1 MSFIPKQEHHKIEAE
16 ITAFA
21 EQEIVPY
28 LQEADEKE
36 ELPTSILNKC
46 KEQGLFGLIIPPQY
60 GGKGCDMVTF
70 CLILQKLSEF
80 SPSIAVMTAV
90 HNSVC
95 AYPIIQWG
103 TDHTKEKYLPKMATG
118 EWIGAFGLTEAN
130 AGSDAANISTVAV
143 PNTVN
148 ATTNIGDTIHNTT
161 DKSIESSSFILNGSK
176 VFITNG
182 QLCHLAVILAKT
194 SPQKRAKGTTCFI
207 VDKSMSGFSAGKKE
221 QKMGMRISDTTELHL
236 NQVEVPKENILGVVD
251 QGFSVIMETLNSSR
265 IGIGAQA
272 VGIATAVLN
281 YTLQYAHN
289 KTDLNGNNLYQEPG
303 IQHQLAEMATEVEA
317 ARLLVLQS
325 SYLKDNQSPFIKQG
339 SMAKY
344 FAAKTAVNV
353 ANRAVR
359 ILGLEGITN
368 KHPIERFFRDA
379 KITEIY
385 EGTSEI
391 QKLIIAKQLTI

>member
-1 MSFIPKQEHHKIEAE
+1 MSFILKQEHRKIEAE
-16 ITAFA
+16 ITDFA
-21 EQEIVPY
+21 QQEIVPY
-28 LQEADEKE
+28 LQEADDKE
-36 ELPTSILNKC
+36 ELPSSILDKC

-60 GGKGCDMVTF
+60 GGKGYDMVTF

-103 TDHTKEKYLPKMATG
+103 TDHIKEKYLHKMATG

-130 AGSDAANISTVAV
+130 AGSDAANISTVAE
-143 PNTVN
+143 
-148 ATTNIGDTIHNTT
+148 
-161 DKSIESSSFILNGSK
+161 KSIQPSSFILNGSK
-176 VFITNG
+176 IFITNG
-182 QLCHLAVILAKT
+182 HLCHLAVILAKT
-194 SPQKRAKGTTCFI
+194 SPQKGAKGTTCFI
-207 VDKSMSGFSAGKKE
+207 VDKSMSGFIAGKKE

-236 NQVEVPKENILGVVD
+236 NQVEVSIDNILGKVD

-272 VGIATAVLN
+272 VGIATAALD
-281 YTLQYAHN
+281 YTLKYTHN
-289 KTDLNGNNLYQEPG
+289 KIDSNGNSLYQDQG
-303 IQHQLAEMATEVEA
+303 VQHQLAEMATEVEA

-325 SYLKDNQSPFIKQG
+325 SFLKDNQSSFIKQG

-353 ANRAVR
+353 TNRAIQ